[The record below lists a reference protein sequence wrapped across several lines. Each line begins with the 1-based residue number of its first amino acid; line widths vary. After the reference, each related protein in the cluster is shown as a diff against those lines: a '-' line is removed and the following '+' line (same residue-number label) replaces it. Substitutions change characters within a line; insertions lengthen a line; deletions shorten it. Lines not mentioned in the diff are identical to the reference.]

1 MTEEGNTAVDAG
13 GVNLE
18 SHPLNLWAGV
28 SAALS
33 NLMVVG
39 VGLLI
44 LYVVVTVSYSAPFLG
59 AGAYLY
65 LDEEDTTTSFHTTLS
80 RNSLHW

>member
-1 MTEEGNTAVDAG
+1 
-13 GVNLE
+13 
-18 SHPLNLWAGV
+18 
-28 SAALS
+28 
-33 NLMVVG
+33 MVVG

-65 LDEEDTTTSFHTTLS
+65 LDEEDTTNVVPHHYIPVVDSHPL
-80 RNSLHW
+80 